1 MFPWYP
7 ILCSL
12 ISEALPFQVLI
23 KNFIFV
29 KFVASIFFLTDVLF
43 NFEFCGDHILDFMES
58 EHIVMKQS
66 LPMYIIF
73 FVKYAD
79 I

>member
-1 MFPWYP
+1 MFPWNP

-23 KNFIFV
+23 KYFIFV
-29 KFVASIFFLTDVLF
+29 KFVASIFFLTDVFF
-43 NFEFCGDHILDFMES
+43 NFQFCDDHILDFMES
-58 EHIVMKQS
+58 EHIVMKQP
-66 LPMYIIF
+66 LPIYIIF
-73 FVKYAD
+73 YVKYTE

>member
-1 MFPWYP
+1 MNP

-23 KNFIFV
+23 KYFIFV
-29 KFVASIFFLTDVLF
+29 KFVASIFFLTDVFFFF
-43 NFEFCGDHILDFMES
+43 NFQFCDDHILDFMES

-66 LPMYIIF
+66 LPIYIIF
-73 FVKYAD
+73 YVKYTA

>member
-1 MFPWYP
+1 MFSWNP

-23 KNFIFV
+23 KNFKFV
-29 KFVASIFFLTDVLF
+29 KFVVSIFFLTDGFF
-43 NFEFCGDHILDFMES
+43 NFQFCNDHILDFMES

-66 LPMYIIF
+66 LPIYIIF
-73 FVKYAD
+73 YVKYTE